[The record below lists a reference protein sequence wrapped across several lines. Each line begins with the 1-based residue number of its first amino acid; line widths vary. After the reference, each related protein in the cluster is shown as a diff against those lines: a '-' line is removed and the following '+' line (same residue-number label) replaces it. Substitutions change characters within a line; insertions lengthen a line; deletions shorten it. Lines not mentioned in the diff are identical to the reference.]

1 MKKLLPTILLVT
13 AVSAIVEALF
23 RAEAWDAQLVPPVSV
38 IIQTMIENR
47 ESFLSAFWD
56 TLRLSLESL
65 VLSFIIG
72 FSMAL
77 IFSLNDWIKRA
88 VFPLAIFFQ
97 TVPIIAIAPLLVIYL
112 GYGPQT
118 IIASA
123 VFVSVFPILANTLVG
138 LDTIN
143 KNWIELFQIY
153 KRTPFQTL
161 IYLKIPGSYNYIYSG
176 LKISSGLAVIGVVAG
191 EFVAG
196 GGLGSLIDT
205 SRTQQRIDL
214 VFAAL
219 IGLAIIGLLQIML
232 LNGINLL
239 ITRWRPFKL

>member
-1 MKKLLPTILLVT
+1 M
-13 AVSAIVEALF
+13 
-23 RAEAWDAQLVPPVSV
+23 RNLVPTLILVAFLTVTIEILNHLSLWDPQMIPPLSDIVK
-38 IIQTMIENR
+38 TMLENQESFA
-47 ESFLSAFWD
+47 ESFLS
-56 TLRLSLESL
+56 TLKLSVQSL
-65 VLSFIIG
+65 LLSFVLG
-72 FSMAL
+72 FAL
-77 IFSLNDWIKRA
+77 ALVFSLNDWIKRA

-138 LDTIN
+138 LDTID
-143 KNWIELFQIY
+143 KNLLELFLVY
-153 KRTPFQTL
+153 HRSPMQTL
-161 IYLKIPGSYNYIYSG
+161 LYLKIPGSYHFIYSG

-196 GGLGSLIDT
+196 GGLGALID
-205 SRTQQRIDL
+205 SARTQQRIDL
-214 VFAAL
+214 VYASLLGLAT
-219 IGLAIIGLLQIML
+219 IGLIQIMF

-239 ITRWRPFKL
+239 LVRWRPFKL

>member
-1 MKKLLPTILLVT
+1 VKQFLPTFLLVVVAT
-13 AVSAIVEALF
+13 AVVEILNKIGS
-23 RAEAWDAQLVPPVSV
+23 WDAQLIPPASV
-38 IIQTMIENR
+38 ILDTVIENK

-56 TLRLSLESL
+56 TLKLSAQSL
-65 VLSFIIG
+65 ALSFALG
-72 FSMAL
+72 FTLAI

-118 IIASA
+118 ILASA

-143 KNWIELFQIY
+143 KNLLELFKVY
-153 KRTPFQTL
+153 KRTSLQTL
-161 IYLKIPGSYNYIYSG
+161 FYLKIPGSYHFIFSG

-219 IGLAIIGLLQIML
+219 IGLALIGLCQIML
-232 LNGINLL
+232 LNTINLL
-239 ITRWRPFKL
+239 ITRRRPFKL

>member
-1 MKKLLPTILLVT
+1 MKRFLPTFVLVLLITVLIEILNR
-13 AVSAIVEALF
+13 F
-23 RAEAWDAQLVPPVSV
+23 DFWDPQLVPPFST
-38 IIQTMIENR
+38 IIETIIENR
-47 ESFLSAFWD
+47 DSFFSAFWD
-56 TLRLSLESL
+56 TMRLSLQSL
-65 VLSFIIG
+65 FLSFILG
-72 FSMAL
+72 FTLAI

-97 TVPIIAIAPLLVIYL
+97 TVPIVAIAPLLVIYL

-123 VFVSVFPILANTLVG
+123 VFVSIFPILASTLIG

-143 KNWIELFQIY
+143 RNLLEIFQVY
-153 KRTPFQTL
+153 RRSKWQTL
-161 IYLKIPGSYNYIYSG
+161 FYLKIPGSYHYILSG
-176 LKISSGLAVIGVVAG
+176 LKISSGLAVIGAVAG

-219 IGLAIIGLLQIML
+219 IGLALIGLTQIML
-232 LNGINLL
+232 LNMINLL

>member
-1 MKKLLPTILLVT
+1 MKSFLPTFILVFIT
-13 AVSAIVEALF
+13 TITVEVLNKLGF
-23 RAEAWDAQLVPPVSV
+23 WDTQMIPPVSTIV
-38 IIQTMIENR
+38 ETIQENR
-47 ESFLSAFWD
+47 EAFFLAFWD

-65 VLSFIIG
+65 ILSFICG
-72 FSMAL
+72 FTLAI

-118 IIASA
+118 ILASA
-123 VFVSVFPILANTLVG
+123 VFVSIFPILANTLVG

-143 KNWIELFQIY
+143 KNLLEIFQVY
-153 KRTPFQTL
+153 RRSRVQTL
-161 IYLKIPGSYNYIYSG
+161 FYLKVPGSYHFILSG

-196 GGLGSLIDT
+196 GGLGALIDT

-219 IGLAIIGLLQIML
+219 IGLAVIGLAQIML
-232 LNGINLL
+232 LSMINSL

>member
-1 MKKLLPTILLVT
+1 VKQFLPTFVLVVT
-13 AVSAIVEALF
+13 ITIVVEVLNKMGM
-23 RAEAWDAQLVPPVSV
+23 WDPQLIPPLSV
-38 IIQTMIENR
+38 ILETVQDNNEAFFT
-47 ESFLSAFWD
+47 AFWD
-56 TLRLSLESL
+56 TTRLSFQSL
-65 VLSFIIG
+65 FLSFILG
-72 FSMAL
+72 FTLAL

-88 VFPLAIFFQ
+88 IFPLAIFFQ

-112 GYGPQT
+112 GYGSQT

-123 VFVSVFPILANTLVG
+123 VFVSIFPILANTLVG

-143 KNWIELFQIY
+143 KNLLELFKVYQ
-153 KRTPFQTL
+153 RSRMQTL
-161 IYLKIPGSYNYIYSG
+161 VYLKIPGSYHYIYAG
-176 LKISSGLAVIGVVAG
+176 LRISSGLAVIGVVAG

-219 IGLAIIGLLQIML
+219 IGLALIGLSQIML
-232 LNGINLL
+232 LNIINLL

>member
-1 MKKLLPTILLVT
+1 MKQFLPTFVLVVT
-13 AVSAIVEALF
+13 ITIVVEVLNKMGM
-23 RAEAWDAQLVPPVSV
+23 WDPQLIPPFSV
-38 IIQTMIENR
+38 ILETVQDNNEVFFT
-47 ESFLSAFWD
+47 AFWD
-56 TLRLSLESL
+56 TTRLSFQSL
-65 VLSFIIG
+65 FLSFILG
-72 FSMAL
+72 FTLAL

-88 VFPLAIFFQ
+88 IFPLAIFFQ

-112 GYGPQT
+112 GYGSQT

-123 VFVSVFPILANTLVG
+123 VFVSIFPILANTLVG

-143 KNWIELFQIY
+143 KNLLELFKVYQ
-153 KRTPFQTL
+153 RSRMQTL
-161 IYLKIPGSYNYIYSG
+161 VYLKIPGSYHYIYAG
-176 LKISSGLAVIGVVAG
+176 LRISSGLAVIGVVAG

-219 IGLAIIGLLQIML
+219 IGLALIGLSQIML
-232 LNGINLL
+232 LNIINLL

>member
-1 MKKLLPTILLVT
+1 MKQFLPTFVLVVT
-13 AVSAIVEALF
+13 ITIVVEVLNKMGM
-23 RAEAWDAQLVPPVSV
+23 WDPQLIPPLSV
-38 IIQTMIENR
+38 ILETVQDNNEAFFT
-47 ESFLSAFWD
+47 AFWD
-56 TLRLSLESL
+56 TTRLSFQSL
-65 VLSFIIG
+65 FLSFILG
-72 FSMAL
+72 FTLAL

-88 VFPLAIFFQ
+88 IFPLAIFFQ

-112 GYGPQT
+112 GYGSQT

-123 VFVSVFPILANTLVG
+123 VFVSIFPILANTLVG

-143 KNWIELFQIY
+143 KNLLELFKVYQ
-153 KRTPFQTL
+153 RSRMQTL
-161 IYLKIPGSYNYIYSG
+161 VYLKIPGSYHYIYAG
-176 LKISSGLAVIGVVAG
+176 LRISSGLAVIGVVAG

-219 IGLAIIGLLQIML
+219 IGLALIGLSQIML
-232 LNGINLL
+232 LNIINLL

>member
-1 MKKLLPTILLVT
+1 MKQFLPTFILVVVMT
-13 AVSAIVEALF
+13 AFVEILNSMGS
-23 RAEAWDAQLVPPVSV
+23 WDAQLIPPAST
-38 IIQTMIENR
+38 ILGTIIENKD
-47 ESFLSAFWD
+47 SFFSAFWD
-56 TLRLSLESL
+56 TLKLSAQSL
-65 VLSFIIG
+65 LLSFALG
-72 FSMAL
+72 FTLA
-77 IFSLNDWIKRA
+77 IVFSLNDWVKRA

-118 IIASA
+118 ILASA
-123 VFVSVFPILANTLVG
+123 VFVSIFPILANTLVG

-143 KNWIELFQIY
+143 KNLLELFKVY
-153 KRTPFQTL
+153 KRSPLQTL
-161 IYLKIPGSYNYIYSG
+161 IYLKIPGSYHFIFSG

-219 IGLAIIGLLQIML
+219 IGLAFIGLWQIML
-232 LNGINLL
+232 LNIINSL

>member
-1 MKKLLPTILLVT
+1 MKQFLPTIVLV
-13 AVSAIVEALF
+13 AILTLVVEALNQTDN
-23 RAEAWDAQLVPPVSV
+23 WDTQLIPPISLVFDTV
-38 IIQTMIENR
+38 IENQD
-47 ESFLSAFWD
+47 SFFLAFWSTLKLSVQSLFLSFALGF
-56 TLRLSLESL
+56 TLAI
-65 VLSFIIG
+65 V
-72 FSMAL
+72 
-77 IFSLNDWIKRA
+77 FSLNDWVKRA

-112 GYGPQT
+112 GYGQQT
-118 IIASA
+118 ILASA

-143 KNWIELFQIY
+143 KNLLELFKVY
-153 KRTPFQTL
+153 KRSALQTL
-161 IYLKIPGSYNYIYSG
+161 FYLKIPGSYHFIFSG

-205 SRTQQRIDL
+205 ARTQQRIDL

-219 IGLAIIGLLQIML
+219 LGLALIGLWQIML
-232 LNGINLL
+232 LNIINSL
-239 ITRWRPFKL
+239 ITRWRPFRI

>member
-1 MKKLLPTILLVT
+1 MKQFLPTSILVT
-13 AVSAIVEALF
+13 AITIAIEVLNKMGM
-23 RAEAWDAQLVPPVSV
+23 WDPQLIPPASV
-38 IIQTMIENR
+38 IFDTIQENQ
-47 ESFLSAFWD
+47 EAFFSAFWD
-56 TLRLSLESL
+56 TARLSFQSL
-65 VLSFIIG
+65 FLSFILG
-72 FSMAL
+72 FTLAI

-88 VFPLAIFFQ
+88 IFPLAIFFQ

-123 VFVSVFPILANTLVG
+123 VFVSIFPILASTLVG

-143 KNWIELFQIY
+143 KNLLELFQVY
-153 KRTPFQTL
+153 QRSRLQTL
-161 IYLKIPGSYNYIYSG
+161 FYLKIPGSYHYIFAG
-176 LKISSGLAVIGVVAG
+176 LRISSGLAVIGVVAG

-219 IGLAIIGLLQIML
+219 IGLAVIGLLQIML
-232 LNGINLL
+232 LNIINLL
-239 ITRWRPFKL
+239 ITRYRPFKL

>member
-1 MKKLLPTILLVT
+1 MKQFFPTFILVTILT
-13 AVSAIVEALF
+13 ICVEVLNQMGT
-23 RAEAWDAQLVPPVSV
+23 WDAQLIPPAS
-38 IIQTMIENR
+38 IIINTILENKD
-47 ESFLSAFWD
+47 SYFSAFFDTLKLSAQ
-56 TLRLSLESL
+56 SL
-65 VLSFIIG
+65 VLSFVLG
-72 FSMAL
+72 FTLAI
-77 IFSLNDWIKRA
+77 IFSLNTWIKRA

-118 IIASA
+118 ILASA
-123 VFVSVFPILANTLVG
+123 VFISVFPILANTLVG

-143 KNWIELFQIY
+143 KNLLELFKLY
-153 KRTPFQTL
+153 KRSSLQTL
-161 IYLKIPGSYNYIYSG
+161 FYLKIPGSYHFIFSG

-205 SRTQQRIDL
+205 ARTQQRIDL

-219 IGLAIIGLLQIML
+219 LGLALIGLCQIML
-232 LNGINLL
+232 LNIINVL

>member
-1 MKKLLPTILLVT
+1 MKQFLPTLILV
-13 AVSAIVEALF
+13 AAITIVIEVLNKMGI
-23 RAEAWDAQLVPPVSV
+23 WDPQLIPPASV
-38 IIQTMIENR
+38 IFDTIQENQ
-47 ESFLSAFWD
+47 EAFFSAFWD
-56 TLRLSLESL
+56 TARLSFQSL
-65 VLSFIIG
+65 LLSFVLG
-72 FSMAL
+72 FTLAI

-88 VFPLAIFFQ
+88 IFPLAIFFQ

-123 VFVSVFPILANTLVG
+123 VFVSIFPILANTLVG

-143 KNWIELFQIY
+143 KNLLELFQVY
-153 KRTPFQTL
+153 QRSRLQTL
-161 IYLKIPGSYNYIYSG
+161 FYLKIPGSYHYIFAG
-176 LKISSGLAVIGVVAG
+176 LRISSGLAVIGVVAG

-219 IGLAIIGLLQIML
+219 IGLAVIGLSQIML
-232 LNGINLL
+232 LNVINIL
-239 ITRWRPFKL
+239 ITRYRPFKL